1 MNLIGGVDGVQ
12 TIENLT
18 FNNVSGIANGY
29 SQYKYGFTKATRDG
43 IIYPSMDPSIFE
55 LKFPNADINGRVTT
69 Y

>member
-12 TIENLT
+12 TINSLT
-18 FNNVSGIANGY
+18 FNNVSGEAQGY

-43 IIYPSMDPSIFE
+43 VIYPSMDPSIFE
-55 LKFPNADINGRVTT
+55 LKFPNTDINGRVTT